1 MYRTKSNQNIKNVK
15 ADKTTAPSNRLSKSD
30 VEDVFLEIFSDDQK
44 NQTAIKTILLK
55 IHDKYARFSSLV
67 LYDT

>member
-1 MYRTKSNQNIKNVK
+1 MV
-15 ADKTTAPSNRLSKSD
+15 DKLVLLNLFLLRSF
-30 VEDVFLEIFSDDQK
+30 EDVFLEIFSDDQK